1 MYYLYSICCTLI
13 ITITICRLTIAMYC
27 LTYSYLT
34 YTLRYSYI
42 LHYTLYIGIHIL
54 RITIEEFSNRGT
66 SPVSLP
72 LAIHNNIQI
81 SFENDGLDRSYQL
94 AIELLSYAITLVNT
108 SITNTSTA
116 AMTSVSAGG
125 HNSDPSAL
133 SNLSVL
139 REVIKTLNEILSW
152 DFYSL
157 DHDFGTTTHK
167 KTTTTNHTSLLTTT
181 NTTTTGNNNSDDKS
195 LRTSLT
201 LPLSWTSYVLQRDV
215 IQTIASIYTDLNS
228 YLNTTSYSEVVLRG
242 CYTTIQDI
250 QLLLIN
256 ICSISGR
263 FQTPNKTI
271 YGEHI
276 NKYILYNYINILSTS
291 YTTPTTSNKGH
302 NSDLNEEYMIQNRQN
317 ILTIL
322 LHFLYNYNWSE
333 LCLVSEYK
341 NIITNIL
348 YNTTLY
354 ISQDINNI
362 YIQYL
367 SKLSSKNT
375 LASYENG
382 SENEVIEGWRGEC
395 LSIVLECWQVIL
407 DDSWLV
413 STYLTSENITIHQ
426 SYTNNTTGSSTG
438 NGGINM
444 AGGGMGVASLEPQHR
459 QILVVTDIKLYF
471 QHTLYTLF
479 TELYTVIEHTVMYD
493 IAQLLNSH
501 LGVGGGVGVQQEEE
515 EEVVEWIS
523 SRQLLVWLIHICIVC
538 MWYTK

>member
-1 MYYLYSICCTLI
+1 MYILYSICI
-13 ITITICRLTIAMYC
+13 FYYNYI
-27 LTYSYLT
+27 SP
-34 YTLRYSYI
+34 YI
-42 LHYTLYIGIHIL
+42 LYTNSNTKPYTILLLSPYIGIHIL

-66 SPVSLP
+66 SQVSLP

-94 AIELLSYAITLVNT
+94 CIELLSYAITLVNT

-157 DHDFGTTTHK
+157 DHDFGTAK
-167 KTTTTNHTSLLTTT
+167 KTTAKNHTSLITA
-181 NTTTTGNNNSDDKS
+181 TTGNNTTNSTDDKS
-195 LRTSLT
+195 LRISLT
-201 LPLSWTSYVLQRDV
+201 LPLAWTSYLLQRGV
-215 IQTIASIYTDLNS
+215 IQTTATIYTDLNS
-228 YLNTTSYSEVVLRG
+228 YLNTTSYSEVVVRG
-242 CYTTIQDI
+242 CNTTIQDI

-291 YTTPTTSNKGH
+291 YTTPTSGNKGH

-333 LCLVSEYK
+333 LCLLSEYK

-367 SKLSSKNT
+367 SKLSGKNT
-375 LASYENG
+375 LALYENG
-382 SENEVIEGWRGEC
+382 SENEIMEGWRGEC
-395 LSIVLECWQVIL
+395 LNIILECWQVLL

-426 SYTNNTTGSSTG
+426 SYTNSAGSNSMSSTSSIGSSG
-438 NGGINM
+438 MSGA
-444 AGGGMGVASLEPQHR
+444 AGGGMGVVSLELQHR
-459 QILVVTDIKLYF
+459 QILVVTDIKLYL

-479 TELYTVIEHTVMYD
+479 TELYTVIEHAVMYD

-501 LGVGGGVGVQQEEE
+501 LGVGGEGEVVQQEE

-523 SRQLLVWLIHICIVC
+523 SRQLQVWVMHICIVC